1 MAIQGDVLLD
11 PVFHEL
17 EEELGDEVPRAVVEA
32 QRRFT
37 KSGFYTI
44 EDITDEGDFRTQ
56 LALRGLGNL
65 KELNMRRKGMQLRME
80 NVALPL
86 IIVGLAQ
93 GFFEIGFG
101 TSATDVEWQLYED
114 GSLEAEVT
122 PRSQENE
129 HTTENRLRV

>member
-17 EEELGDEVPRAVVEA
+17 ETELGEDVPRAVVEA

-37 KSGFYTI
+37 RSGFYTI
-44 EDITDEGDFRTQ
+44 EDITDEGDFRTK

-65 KELNMRRKGMQLRME
+65 KELSMKRKGMHLRME
-80 NVALPL
+80 NAALPL

-101 TSATDVEWQLYED
+101 IDATAVDWELSDEGD
-114 GSLEAEVT
+114 LEAEVK
-122 PRSQENE
+122 PW
-129 HTTENRLRV
+129 RLERVESARATG